1 MGGPHSDNCRTS
13 SWDPMDPMVFQ
24 ACAHVDCAYQN
35 SMLFENLTAVNI
47 AVMQTGILDP
57 VWAVDRRERV
67 PISPALSDAAHRVWA
82 SLCFHYFHR
91 VFPAPLEGAVGQVG
105 GLASL

>member
-1 MGGPHSDNCRTS
+1 
-13 SWDPMDPMVFQ
+13 
-24 ACAHVDCAYQN
+24 
-35 SMLFENLTAVNI
+35 MLFENLTAVNI

-82 SLCFHYFHR
+82 SLYFHYFHC
-91 VFPAPLEGAVGQVG
+91 VFRAALEGAVGQVG